1 MKDVDNEHVL
11 RCLDS
16 ALRVFRGSHG
26 RPSVAEIKIQS
37 LLEVIRK
44 TVAHQA
50 AGQGGGSESNP
61 AANTLRSPSSGR
73 GSAAPF

>member
-16 ALRVFRGSHG
+16 ALRVFRGAHG
-26 RPSVAEIKIQS
+26 RPSVTEIKIQS

-50 AGQGGGSESNP
+50 AGPGAGD
-61 AANTLRSPSSGR
+61 TLKSSAHPPRPPPPHRASTSP
-73 GSAAPF
+73 F

>member
-16 ALRVFRGSHG
+16 ALRVFRGAHG

-50 AGQGGGSESNP
+50 AGQGAGDEMNPPGTPPRPPSNR
-61 AANTLRSPSSGR
+61 TSS
-73 GSAAPF
+73 APF

>member
-1 MKDVDNEHVL
+1 MRDVDNEHVL

-16 ALRVFRGSHG
+16 ALRVFRGAHG

-50 AGQGGGSESNP
+50 AGQGAGGELKSP
-61 AANTLRSPSSGR
+61 AHPLRPPPSHR
-73 GSAAPF
+73 GSASPF